1 MKTIR
6 LTESQLHKLI
16 EKVIGAPNFENGDV
30 KEYSGSEIFT
40 TSNITNQ
47 DGEKEYGK
55 PLTSDEFGADLTKQ
69 NNYGLNTRTSNHRM
83 Y

>member
-1 MKTIR
+1 MRTIR
-6 LTESQLHKLI
+6 LTESQLHRLI

-30 KEYSGSEIFT
+30 KEYNGSEVT
-40 TSNITNQ
+40 TTCNVTNQ

-55 PLTSDEFGADLTKQ
+55 PLTTDKFGSNLTTQ